1 MIDKEGT
8 YWVTE
13 ENEFIRKMNRMLPIS
28 YKVYLIHKKKE
39 YINLDDIMDVIC
51 AQMVERG
58 RDIKLKRILC
68 KN

>member
-13 ENEFIRKMNRMLPIS
+13 ENENKMLPIS